1 MARETKQDRIV
12 RSMFDQVSEHT
23 HELKA
28 LVANS
33 ATKELDVERWA
44 QSLIRSCLA
53 YTASNGYTIRAQE
66 TRGRMRP
73 DLVVCKNDK
82 PVFVIE
88 VKRLGFELGKADFR
102 SGKAQ
107 LTEYLRDFPD
117 VRWGFLTNGIEWKLF
132 DFSAKDSRGT
142 EVISLDLRN
151 EAGEV
156 DLSKKGVEETCWE
169 LFDLHETC
177 FSDNTWDELYRE
189 ASAFSPDSIS
199 RAILSADVIKVISKV
214 IRGEHEFKAN
224 TEALFDRVVEVVT
237 MGLDDVDSGWNE
249 TKMLELNKYVK
260 AQKKATGR
268 KRRSARRSGEEQD
281 ATAPVEQ
288 AGAPTAVEA
297 VAVAPAM
304 PAPTGQTG
312 NGSGENVA

>member
-66 TRGRMRP
+66 ARGRMRP

-142 EVISLDLRN
+142 EVISPDLRN

-281 ATAPVEQ
+281 AIAPAEQ
-288 AGAPTAVEA
+288 AGAPATTDVAA
-297 VAVAPAM
+297 VASAIAAPA
-304 PAPTGQTG
+304 GQAG